1 MELSKRLAAVV
12 HLVTRGNSVADVGC
26 DHGYLS
32 IYLRENEISP
42 RVIAL
47 DVNQGPLAKAMEHIA
62 KYGCSGIETRLS
74 NGLDQL
80 QRNEVDTIICAGMGG
95 RLILGILEHDLDYAR
110 SVEECILQPQSELSV
125 VRQQLVEWGF
135 HLVEEDMI
143 YEDGKYY
150 SILKVSGRNCKSRVV
165 YTKTQYE
172 YGPLLLSQQNP
183 CLHTYLRERRCHYE
197 KLIKEL
203 SIINR
208 TQTQTQRIGQ
218 LEEELERIIE
228 ALKSYDRIS

>member
-12 HLVTRGNSVADVGC
+12 RLVTPGNPVADVGC

-47 DVNQGPLAKAMEHIA
+47 DVNQGPLAKAVEHIA

-74 NGLDQL
+74 NGLEQL

-110 SVEECILQPQSELSV
+110 SVEECILQPQSELAV

-150 SILKVSGRNCKSRVV
+150 TILKVSGRGSKDGTV

-172 YGPLLLSQQNP
+172 YGPILLSHQNP
-183 CLHTYLRERRCHYE
+183 CLHTYLEERRCHYE
-197 KLIKEL
+197 KLIEEL
-203 SIINR
+203 SIENR
-208 TQTQTQRIGQ
+208 TQTQNQRVCELQ
-218 LEEELERIIE
+218 EELERIRE
-228 ALKSYDRIS
+228 ALKSYDWIS